1 MVLPADRRSIAGF
14 GLVEALVASALIA
27 GLAIGTAQLVS
38 TSRDAVRD
46 AAWQTTALLLA
57 VQKMEQ
63 IRSLSWGF
71 DGATQRPV
79 SDSATDL
86 SRDPPSPGG
95 RGLAPSPSDSLAYS
109 RSGHAD
115 YLDVRGRWLG
125 GGADPP
131 SGTVYV
137 RRWSIRPFGGGMS
150 DILVIG
156 VVVISLRHLT
166 GPDGGHVRPSDS
178 GVVWLASLKGRR

>member
-71 DGATQRPV
+71 DGATQRTV

-86 SRDPPSPGG
+86 FRDPPSPGG

-125 GGADPP
+125 GGAAIPP
-131 SGTVYV
+131 PGQSTCGVGQSG
-137 RRWSIRPFGGGMS
+137 R
-150 DILVIG
+150 
-156 VVVISLRHLT
+156 
-166 GPDGGHVRPSDS
+166 
-178 GVVWLASLKGRR
+178 LAAG